1 MVGIIRRGYAGIE
14 NIIAV
19 TFTRKAAAELR
30 ERFQIR
36 LEELLKSHDTTD
48 AEKKYINQA
57 LLRFE
62 SASISTMH
70 TFCAKILK
78 ERPVEAGID
87 PGFEEIEETEDFMF
101 AEQVWYQYI
110 ENQGTRRESGDRL
123 ASESWYRLQVTQRY
137 IHEIGVLSGRPDIYS
152 ICASA

>member
-1 MVGIIRRGYAGIE
+1 MNKPIPDQKQRDLIAHELETSFFVEAGAGSGKTHSLVDRMVGIIRRGYAGIE
-14 NIIAV
+14 NVIAV

-78 ERPVEAGID
+78 ERPVE
-87 PGFEEIEETEDFMF
+87 
-101 AEQVWYQYI
+101 V
-110 ENQGTRRESGDRL
+110 
-123 ASESWYRLQVTQRY
+123 
-137 IHEIGVLSGRPDIYS
+137 
-152 ICASA
+152 